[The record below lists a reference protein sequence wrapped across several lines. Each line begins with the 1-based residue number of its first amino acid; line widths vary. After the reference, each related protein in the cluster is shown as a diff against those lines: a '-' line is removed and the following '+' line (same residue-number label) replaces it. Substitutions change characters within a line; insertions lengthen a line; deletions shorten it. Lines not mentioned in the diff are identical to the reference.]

1 MRALDYIVLIIKE
14 LKKLKKSFGQNVK
27 RNYRIKKS
35 RRYNKNNRNE
45 RFQSPFMSIESF
57 P

>member
-14 LKKLKKSFGQNVK
+14 LKRLKKSFGQNVK

-35 RRYNKNNRNE
+35 RRYKNNRNE
-45 RFQSPFMSIESF
+45 RFQSTFMSIESF